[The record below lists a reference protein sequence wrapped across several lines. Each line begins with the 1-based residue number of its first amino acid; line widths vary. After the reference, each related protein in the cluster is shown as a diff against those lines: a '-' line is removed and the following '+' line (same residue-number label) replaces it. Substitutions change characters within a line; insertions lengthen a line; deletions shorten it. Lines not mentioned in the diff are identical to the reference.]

1 MLVERDE
8 RQEGPVCREEGRGV
22 DRETQG
28 GQGEGLGLEES
39 AAGHTEVVRVPRRK
53 RFMIYIQ
60 LF

>member
-8 RQEGPVCREEGRGV
+8 REERPVCREEGRGV

-39 AAGHTEVVRVPRRK
+39 AAGHTEIVRVARDS
-53 RFMIYIQ
+53 
-60 LF
+60 